1 MTNYTNVV
9 VIVGILAVVFCVI
22 LYRMCT
28 VVKVGHVGLV
38 FISGKYRRGID
49 PGFAVVA
56 VIASVRK
63 VKLGGGANHVLG
75 MLGVA
80 DSGISTASSGGSVR
94 VGANRLS
101 ARGETPIRSGI
112 TVRVIGDLQL
122 GEVLVAEEHQLP
134 GGPNIPKVLQP

>member
-1 MTNYTNVV
+1 MTNYTTVA
-9 VIVGILAVVFCVI
+9 VIVGILAVVFGVI

-28 VVKVGHVGLV
+28 VVKPGHVGLV
-38 FISGKYRRGID
+38 FVSGRYRTGLD
-49 PGFAVVA
+49 PGFALVT
-56 VIASVRK
+56 VIGSVRK

-80 DSGISTASSGGSVR
+80 DSDISTASSGGSVR

-101 ARGETPIRSGI
+101 AQGEAPIRSGV

-122 GEVLVAEEHQLP
+122 GGVLVAEEHQHP
-134 GGPNIPKVLQP
+134 GGPNIPTVPQP